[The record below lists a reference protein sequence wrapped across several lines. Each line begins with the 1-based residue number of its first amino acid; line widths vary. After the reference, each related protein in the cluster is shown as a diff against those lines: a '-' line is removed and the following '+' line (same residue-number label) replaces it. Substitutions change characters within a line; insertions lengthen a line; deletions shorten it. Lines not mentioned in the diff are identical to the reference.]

1 MHGLINRAI
10 ELFVRDTYGQE
21 TWEDIARRAELSP
34 PEFESMLE
42 YPHSTTLTVLAKAAV
57 LLGKREEEVL
67 EDVGTYLVSHPTTG
81 ALRRLLRF
89 SGADFT
95 DFLHSLDDMPARARL
110 AVPQLKL
117 PTLEVEEHDGQVFL
131 VTIGAAEPKGFSF
144 GHMLL
149 GLLRAMADDYGA
161 LVLLEHKGHRDDVE
175 TVEVR
180 VLETA
185 FARGRSFTLGAAG

>member
-21 TWEDIARRAELSP
+21 TWGEIAARAELVP
-34 PEFESMLE
+34 PEFEAMLD
-42 YPHSTTLTVLAKAAV
+42 YPDAVTLTVLAKASEV
-57 LLGKREEEVL
+57 LGKPGDEVL
-67 EDVGTYLVSHPTTG
+67 EDIGTYLVSHPTAE

-95 DFLHSLDDMPARARL
+95 DFLHSLDDLPARARL
-110 AVPQLKL
+110 AVPQLIL
-117 PTLEVEEHDGQVFL
+117 PPIELQDHDGRRFS
-131 VTIGAAEPKGFSF
+131 VTVGAGRTTGFAY
-144 GHMLL
+144 GHVLL

-161 LVLLEHKGHRDDVE
+161 LVTLEHKGRRDEVE
-175 TVEVR
+175 TVEVH

-185 FARGRSFTLGAAG
+185 FARGRSFTLGAAL